1 MERPTPALRD
11 IVEWDVR
18 SWSKAIA
25 FWEAQH
31 VLDGAPLDCLE
42 IGARGGGL
50 TLWMAQRG
58 HRVLCS
64 DLTESEGRARP
75 LLERYGIT
83 SGVSYQDIDATD
95 IPYDDRFDVIVFK
108 SVLGGI
114 GSNDAIEKQ
123 RKAVASI
130 HRALKPGGKL
140 LFAENLAG
148 SPLHLFLRR
157 RFVRWGDRWRYPTLD
172 EMRSFL
178 APFRSV
184 SYGTTG
190 FLGTFGRSEQQR
202 ALLAAMDDV
211 ALNRVVPEE
220 WRYIVY
226 GVATK

>member
-1 MERPTPALRD
+1 MLRD

-18 SWSKAIA
+18 SWSKAVA

-31 VLDGAPLDCLE
+31 VLAGGPLDCLE
-42 IGARGGGL
+42 LGARGGGL
-50 TLWMAQRG
+50 TLWMANAG
-58 HRVLCS
+58 HNVICS
-64 DLTESEGRARP
+64 DLTQSEGRARP

-83 SGVSYQDIDATD
+83 SGVSYEDIDATA
-95 IPYDDRFDVIVFK
+95 IPYEDRFDLIVFK

-114 GSNDAIEKQ
+114 GSNDAIDKQ
-123 RKAVASI
+123 RAAVHSI

-148 SPLHLFLRR
+148 SPLHHYLRR
-157 RFVRWGDRWRYPTLD
+157 HFVRWGDRWRYPTLE

-178 APFRSV
+178 VPFRNV
-184 SYGTTG
+184 AYGTTG
-190 FLGTFGRSEQQR
+190 FLGTFGRSESQR
-202 ALLAAMDDV
+202 AMLAALDDA
-211 ALNRVVPEE
+211 ALNHVVPEE